1 MTKMSNYEFERKKLI
16 YNKKI
21 KKKKLKS
28 HSGHDTKITS
38 IEKQTQKK
46 ITK

>member
-1 MTKMSNYEFERKKLI
+1 MSNDEFERKKLI

-21 KKKKLKS
+21 KKKELKS
-28 HSGHDTKITS
+28 DSGHDTKITS

>member
-1 MTKMSNYEFERKKLI
+1 MSNDEFERKKLI

-21 KKKKLKS
+21 KKKKELKS
-28 HSGHDTKITS
+28 DSGHDTKITS
-38 IEKQTQKK
+38 IEKQTKK